1 MYLLYINTLCRRSWL
16 SATPENGHL
25 QLGMAIGSIL
35 LISGSFNRRVL
46 YYNVYILYYTLL
58 YQNQFIYFTI
68 LYNTTLQYYTMY
80 CKNTKYTVYPRM
92 FLLQLFASVH
102 LAHSTVQIEFLGGFF
117 SAPCHYLGQ
126 KNNKDC
132 QPRLESVYHGLQV
145 WGRLQGI

>member
-58 YQNQFIYFTI
+58 YHISLSTLHYFTI
-68 LYNTTLQYYTMY
+68 LYNTIQCTVRIQNTLFIPG
-80 CKNTKYTVYPRM
+80 CSCCSC
-92 FLLQLFASVH
+92 LLLSIW
-102 LAHSTVQIEFLGGFF
+102 LTTVQIEFLGGF
-117 SAPCHYLGQ
+117 SQ
-126 KNNKDC
+126 KE
-132 QPRLESVYHGLQV
+132 Q
-145 WGRLQGI
+145 

>member
-16 SATPENGHL
+16 SVTPENGHL

-68 LYNTTLQYYTMY
+68 LYNITLQYYTMY
-80 CKNTKYTVYPRM
+80 CKNTKYTIYLRM
-92 FLLQLFASVH
+92 FLLQLFASLH
-102 LAHSTVQIEFLGGFF
+102 LAHYSIYIEFWVV
-117 SAPCHYLGQ
+117 SRK
-126 KNNKDC
+126 KNIKAAT
-132 QPRLESVYHGLQV
+132 SVRVCTPLLQV
-145 WGRLQGI
+145 WGRLQEV